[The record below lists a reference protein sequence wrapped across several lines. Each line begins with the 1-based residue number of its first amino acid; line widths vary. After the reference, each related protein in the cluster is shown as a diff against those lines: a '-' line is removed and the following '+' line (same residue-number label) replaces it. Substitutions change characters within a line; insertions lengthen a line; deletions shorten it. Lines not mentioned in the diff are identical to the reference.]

1 MDNECGSLSPR
12 RWSGL
17 GGGTNAIRGHET
29 LHTVKGGELTQ
40 GEYRG
45 ARDLVEDKHRE
56 IIMGGL

>member
-1 MDNECGSLSPR
+1 MWESKAQEVVR
-12 RWSGL
+12 T

-45 ARDLVEDKHRE
+45 AGDLVEDKHRE